1 MNSTFIDELYKD
13 TESYNVLVERFGSL
27 NNELKSILENPSLKD
42 EILNLMARNN
52 IHKDYYDLVA
62 RNIAFYLLQIME
74 PKDLLEQLCVDM
86 PEINKDVLGMLAKQI
101 EEVIITKPVI
111 DIINQNWADDDKEAE
126 ELAEAIE
133 VAMIPLPP
141 NKIEE
146 LKNNPIDIPKIE
158 IPEIRPGKILT
169 NEQVEK
175 LNKEAIKESSTWDD
189 KIKNENLNNTPTMA
203 VRKTIDTSLPK
214 IGNNWDQ
221 DQYREIPE

>member
-42 EILNLMARNN
+42 QILNLMARNN
-52 IHKDYYDLVA
+52 IHKDYYDLVS

-86 PEINKDVLGMLAKQI
+86 PEVNKDVLGLLAKQI

-141 NKIEE
+141 NKIED
-146 LKNNPIDIPKIE
+146 LKNIPIDTPE
-158 IPEIRPGKILT
+158 MAIPEIRPGKILT

-189 KIKNENLNNTPTMA
+189 KIKNENLNNVPT
-203 VRKTIDTSLPK
+203 VTERKTIDTSLPK
-214 IGNNWDQ
+214 IGNTWDQ